1 MFEGKDEIEGYADL
15 SFERLAFRFALVVV
29 DMRDEIALD
38 QAIDYYTTFVHSDI
52 NHADNKRE

>member
-1 MFEGKDEIEGYADL
+1 MKKTATLL
-15 SFERLAFRFALVVV
+15 SFERLAFQFAVVVV